1 MSRRRGTDGPDGLVV
16 VDKEAGWT
24 SHDVVAKLRGI
35 LRQRRTGHAGTLD
48 PSATGVLLVGVGRV
62 TRLMRFLQDT
72 SKVYKGTLLLGAT
85 TTTLDA
91 DGDITATFDMASVAP
106 NDVVAAATSLTGDIL
121 QIPPMVSA
129 VKIGGERLYEAA
141 RRGEEIERPPRPV
154 RVERFDLEV
163 GEQPGEWR
171 FEVTCSSGT
180 YVRSLVDDLGRSLG
194 GGAHMTGLRRLSVGV
209 FTIADAHR
217 LGEIVAATDPNDP
230 AASPMLLSP
239 AAAMRGLASIEVLDA
254 QVELLATG
262 RRIDDP
268 RSSRGSGPVAVLGP
282 GGALVAVCEPK
293 GTAELA
299 PAVVMV
305 AR

>member
-1 MSRRRGTDGPDGLVV
+1 M

-62 TRLMRFLQDT
+62 TRLMRYLQDT
-72 SKVYKGTLLLGAT
+72 SKVYEGTLLLGST

-91 DGDITATFDMASVAP
+91 DGEVTATYDMASVTP
-106 NDVVAAATSLTGDIL
+106 SDVMAAATLLTGDIL
-121 QIPPMVSA
+121 QTPPMVSA
-129 VKIGGERLYEAA
+129 IKIDGERLYEAA

-154 RVERFDLEV
+154 RVDRFDV
-163 GEQPGEWR
+163 AACEQPGEWR
-171 FEVTCSSGT
+171 FEVVCSSGT

-194 GGAHMTGLRRLSVGV
+194 GGAHMTGLRRLAVGV
-209 FTIADAHR
+209 FDITDAHR
-217 LGEIVAATDPNDP
+217 LDEIAAATDPTAP
-230 AASPMLLSP
+230 GVSPMLLSP
-239 AAAMRGLASIEVLDA
+239 AAAMRGLASIDVLDA

-282 GGALVAVCEPK
+282 DGALVAVCEPK